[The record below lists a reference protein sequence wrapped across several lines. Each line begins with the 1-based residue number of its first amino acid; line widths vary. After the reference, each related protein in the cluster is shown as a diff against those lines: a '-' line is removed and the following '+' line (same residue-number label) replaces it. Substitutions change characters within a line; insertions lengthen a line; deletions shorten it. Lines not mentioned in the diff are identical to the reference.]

1 MRDVNHQRKYSDKCQ
16 EVPWSQPNTHASTIT
31 CPVSMPISYKVF
43 GKYKNIEKKNQST
56 DTLKEFFN
64 YSNRTVF
71 SRFFPECTY
80 YHCSI
85 QCTCHFLFASFI

>member
-43 GKYKNIEKKNQST
+43 GKYKNIEKKKS
-56 DTLKEFFN
+56 K
-64 YSNRTVF
+64 Y
-71 SRFFPECTY
+71 
-80 YHCSI
+80 
-85 QCTCHFLFASFI
+85 